1 MRHEKKR
8 VIKIIDEIITF
19 LYSIG
24 ATDINLKIKDE
35 KDKVILEFDSDY
47 KRECREKLDF
57 FVHILRNSEK
67 HQELEE
73 YYWELVGESDV
84 DTEISIIRMM
94 VDDIKIDIDDDFVNL
109 IFTRKKNR

>member
-1 MRHEKKR
+1 MKHEKKR
-8 VIKIIDEIITF
+8 IIKIIDEIITF

-35 KDKVILEFDSDY
+35 KDKVTVEFDSDY
-47 KRECREKLDF
+47 KKECREKLDF

-94 VDDIKIDIDDDFVNL
+94 VDDIKINIDDDFVNL
-109 IFTRKKNR
+109 ILTRKK